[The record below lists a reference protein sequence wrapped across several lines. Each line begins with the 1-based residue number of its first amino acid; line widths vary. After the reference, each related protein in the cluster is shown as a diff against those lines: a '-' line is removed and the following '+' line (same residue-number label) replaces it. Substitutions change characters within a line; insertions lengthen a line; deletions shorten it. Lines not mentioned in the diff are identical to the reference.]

1 MYFKKIIVKMQK
13 KTYKMTSK
21 TEFIGIFCYVDS
33 LNDRNSKNVP
43 IRELK
48 VRLSIGI
55 MLQSIID
62 R

>member
-1 MYFKKIIVKMQK
+1 MYFEKIIVKMQK

-33 LNDRNSKNVP
+33 LMIENSRNVP

-48 VRLSIGI
+48 IRLSIGI